1 MLWLDLRLECASY
14 ITSWGLGI
22 GARALSPQWKG
33 LASFLSFE
41 WLEQKEE
48 WSQGLAGESQAVA
61 WIQNLERQEKEV
73 E

>member
-33 LASFLSFE
+33 LWVLSFE

-48 WSQGLAGESQAVA
+48 WSQGLAGESQAIA